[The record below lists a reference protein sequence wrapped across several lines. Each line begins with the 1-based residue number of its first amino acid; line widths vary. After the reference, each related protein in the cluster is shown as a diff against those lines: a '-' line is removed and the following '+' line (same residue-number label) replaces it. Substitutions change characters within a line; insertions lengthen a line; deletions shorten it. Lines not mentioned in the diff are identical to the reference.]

1 MDTIYN
7 LKDLVVPV
15 IGCYK
20 GQPGKVVGIRTRDL
34 DDLQVIT
41 VRFAGIYRP
50 VEYLPSD
57 VRPLFESP
65 IAVAQLINAAIAEDI
80 VDEADTAPGLLF
92 QVPGWTNTDYS
103 EFWEATAPI
112 PGEATPLSAYGDES
126 YDEQDGLVGEFF
138 DDLGL
143 VEDSEPLPG
152 EYPSTDSAGMYRS
165 LKYPGRAG

>member
-41 VRFAGIYRP
+41 VRFPGVYRP

-57 VRPLFESP
+57 VRPLFEERRAARLERVRETNALLLGESP
-65 IAVAQLINAAIAEDI
+65 LLAITDVGGYDWEPLNWNRYGR
-80 VDEADTAPGLLF
+80 VEHPWADDP
-92 QVPGWTNTDYS
+92 
-103 EFWEATAPI
+103 
-112 PGEATPLSAYGDES
+112 

-143 VEDSEPLPG
+143 SDEEDDGCQGHPAGPFDPMG
-152 EYPSTDSAGMYRS
+152 ETVYCDGSCRG
-165 LKYPGRAG
+165 